1 MRLST
6 REGVALLI
14 GAAVVLGTGFWV
26 GVWEPLQ
33 AHLALLDRR
42 VAAKRTEYRQI
53 SELAGRFEGL
63 RGRIAG
69 IEDDLRR
76 NRDFSVLSHLE
87 GLAKEAR
94 LQDRIVQMK
103 PRAAETTRH
112 YRENAVELRM
122 EKVRLPDLVRYL
134 DQVENAKALLRIKQL
149 QIRPR
154 FDDPNLLDVRF
165 QVSSYELL
173 EAT

>member
-6 REGVALLI
+6 RESVALLV
-14 GAAVVLGTGFWV
+14 GAVVVLGTGFWV
-26 GVWEPLQ
+26 GVWEPIQ

-42 VAAKRTEYRQI
+42 VAAKRTEHRQI
-53 SELAGRFEGL
+53 GELAVRFEGL

-76 NRDFSVLSHLE
+76 HRDFSVLSYLE

-103 PRAAETTRH
+103 PRAAEVTRY
-112 YRENAVELRM
+112 YRENAVEIRM

-134 DQVENAKALLRIKQL
+134 DQVEHAKALLRIKQL